1 MVSTTSMIIFGVI
14 VLIATIVI
22 WKWWNKGA
30 TYKGV
35 PYKKSDN
42 VADKSNNALE
52 EEKQPLI
59 DNSDTLATA
68 TTITHVPATPMV
80 FVINDN
86 GNLDLTDMSGKILNM
101 GFGKNPKTYAILLD
115 YAENDVDKSEHE
127 DGSVTFVSKVGTTK
141 HYDILDQPY
150 IINYTRL

>member
-1 MVSTTSMIIFGVI
+1 MISTTSMIIFGVI

-30 TYKGV
+30 TYKGP

-59 DNSDTLATA
+59 DSSDMAP
-68 TTITHVPATPMV
+68 VPATPMV

-115 YAENDVDKSEHE
+115 YAENDVDKSEHD
-127 DGSVTFVSKVGTTK
+127 DGSVTFISKVGTTK
-141 HYDILDQPY
+141 HYDILDQTY

>member
-30 TYKGV
+30 TYK
-35 PYKKSDN
+35 KSDN
-42 VADKSNNALE
+42 IVDKSNDMLE

-59 DNSDTLATA
+59 DNSIIAPIEA
-68 TTITHVPATPMV
+68 AATPMV
-80 FVINDN
+80 FAINDN

-115 YAENDVDKSEHE
+115 YAENDVNKSEHE

-141 HYDILDQPY
+141 NYDILDQPY

>member
-30 TYKGV
+30 TYK
-35 PYKKSDN
+35 KSDN
-42 VADKSNNALE
+42 IVDKSNDMLE

-59 DNSDTLATA
+59 DNSIIAPIEA
-68 TTITHVPATPMV
+68 AATPMV
-80 FVINDN
+80 FAINDN

-115 YAENDVDKSEHE
+115 YAENDVNKSEH
-127 DGSVTFVSKVGTTK
+127 
-141 HYDILDQPY
+141 
-150 IINYTRL
+150 

>member
-1 MVSTTSMIIFGVI
+1 MIIFGVI

-30 TYKGV
+30 TYKGP

-42 VADKSNNALE
+42 VADKSNDMLE

-59 DNSDTLATA
+59 DSSDTLATA
-68 TTITHVPATPMV
+68 TPVPAATPMV

-115 YAENDVDKSEHE
+115 YAENDIDKSEHE

>member
-30 TYKGV
+30 TYKGL

-59 DNSDTLATA
+59 DSSDTLATA
-68 TTITHVPATPMV
+68 TPVPATPMV

-127 DGSVTFVSKVGTTK
+127 DGSVTFISKVGTTK

>member
-22 WKWWNKGA
+22 WKWWNKGT
-30 TYKGV
+30 TYKK
-35 PYKKSDN
+35 PEI
-42 VADKSNNALE
+42 VADKSNDMLE

-59 DNSDTLATA
+59 DSSDNSDTLAT
-68 TTITHVPATPMV
+68 TPPVPATPMV

-86 GNLDLTDMSGKILNM
+86 GNLDLTDMSGKVLNM

-141 HYDILDQPY
+141 HYDILDKTY

>member
-1 MVSTTSMIIFGVI
+1 MISTTSMIIFGVI

-30 TYKGV
+30 TYKGA

-59 DNSDTLATA
+59 DSSDTLATA
-68 TTITHVPATPMV
+68 HVSATPMV

-141 HYDILDQPY
+141 NYDILDQPY